1 MRVVLETYGDTGDGG
16 VRLGGG
22 AARWHLYDDHVHLTP
37 HHTGGRLARF
47 EAELLPFVED
57 LDACALAVIDMQ
69 NDFCSPG
76 GWTDRSGLD
85 HTACR
90 AAVPGAVRAVE
101 AARRHGMRVIWIYW
115 HNRPDLR
122 NLGAPTLWSFKHR
135 TDQAGIGEE
144 LDRGRVLTEGSWGAS
159 LVDELAELVD
169 ADDIRV
175 PKFRMNGFHGTQLDQ
190 VLRTQGVR
198 TLFLAGV
205 NVDQCVSTTME
216 DAYFRDYG
224 AVLLADATATSSPA
238 YCKEAVI
245 FNAKQCW
252 GFVTTTE
259 RFAAPDPYPAG
270 AG

>member
-1 MRVVLETYGDTGDGG
+1 MHPQRDIYGDTGDGG

-22 AARWHLYDDHVHLTP
+22 AARWHLYDDRVDLAP
-37 HHTGGRLARF
+37 HEPAARRTRF
-47 EAELLPFVED
+47 DAELLPFVAD
-57 LDACALAVIDMQ
+57 LDACALAVIDVQ

-90 AAVPGAVRAVE
+90 AAVPGAVRAVR
-101 AARRHGMRVIWIYW
+101 AARRHRIPVLWIYW

-135 TDQAGIGEE
+135 RNQRGIGEE
-144 LDRGRVLTEGSWGAS
+144 LDRGRVLTAGSWGAE
-159 LVDELAELVD
+159 LVDELKELVEPE
-169 ADDIRV
+169 DIRV
-175 PKFRMNGFHGTQLDQ
+175 SKFRMNGFHGTHLDQ
-190 VLRTQGVR
+190 VLRSQGIR

-205 NVDQCVSTTME
+205 NVDQCVSATME
-216 DAYFRDYG
+216 EAYFLDYG
-224 AVLLADATATSSPA
+224 VVLVEDATATSSPG

-252 GFVTTTE
+252 GFVTTTD
-259 RFAAPDPYPAG
+259 RFAEPTPEPVPG
-270 AG
+270 G